1 VDVRVPMGKKEAK
14 SILKR
19 KLINKWQIRWDSS
32 SKLDGIVVAK
42 GGHSITKIVG
52 RVNCQG
58 GNGKEEVLLSRL
70 RLGRAGLNSTLAIMG
85 LYMRLDYVMNVVYL
99 KRFVMYYLVV
109 VNIIFFGMC

>member
-1 VDVRVPMGKKEAK
+1 MGKKEAK
-14 SILKR
+14 SIFKR
-19 KLINKWQIRWDSS
+19 KLINKWQIRMDSS
-32 SKLDGIVVAK
+32 SKGRWC
-42 GGHSITKIVG
+42 HSITKIVG

-70 RLGRAGLNSTLAIMG
+70 RLGRTGLNSTLAIMG